1 MHEEK
6 RGMRTHRAVLAAIVL
21 ALALPGVAQGATFA
35 VNSTQDFARCDI
47 GAFEFAPAPPPA
59 QPAQPTP
66 PAPTGQVK
74 GETARRCVSRRAF
87 VIRLRVPRGMQVRR
101 ATVWVNGKKVAV
113 RRGQRLT
120 ATVNLRNFRAG
131 RFTVRIVITL
141 RGGGVIKGE
150 RRYHTCRKAIAP
162 KQVPKV

>member
-1 MHEEK
+1 
-6 RGMRTHRAVLAAIVL
+6 MRTHRAVLAAIVL
-21 ALALPGVAQGATFA
+21 AVALPGVAQGATFA

-66 PAPTGQVK
+66 PAPT
-74 GETARRCVSRRAF
+74 
-87 VIRLRVPRGMQVRR
+87 
-101 ATVWVNGKKVAV
+101 VWVNGKKVAV

-120 ATVNLRNFRAG
+120 ATVNLRNFPAG
-131 RFTVRIVITL
+131 RFTVRMVITL

-162 KQVPKV
+162 KQVPRV